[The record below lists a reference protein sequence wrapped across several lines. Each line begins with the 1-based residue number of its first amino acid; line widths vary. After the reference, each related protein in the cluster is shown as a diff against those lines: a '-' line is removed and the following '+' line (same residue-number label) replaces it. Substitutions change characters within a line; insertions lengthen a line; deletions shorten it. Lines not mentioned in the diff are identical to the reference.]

1 MNTPPRPMLRPSA
14 QRGLTLIELLIALVV
29 FSLLG
34 VLTWRAS
41 TQLIAS
47 QNAIAIELER
57 WRHIGRAVQRIE
69 TELLQIAAPAIPK
82 GSSAL
87 PPLQLLRSADGRVT
101 ELRLLTLTADGSGA
115 RPTVFRFD
123 DERLDWLR
131 WPDRGARE
139 ADDAQI
145 ERHPL
150 LDQVRAVRW
159 RIIDHDATV
168 ALDWPPAE
176 RTGPSLPAAIELE
189 LELPDAGTF
198 TRYFALR

>member
-1 MNTPPRPMLRPSA
+1 MSTPRRTVPRPPAL
-14 QRGLTLIELLIALVV
+14 RGLTLIELLIALAV

-47 QNAIAIELER
+47 QSAIASELER
-57 WRHIGRAVQRIE
+57 WRQLGRAVQRVE
-69 TELLQIAAPAIPK
+69 AEVLQIAAPSIPE
-82 GSSAL
+82 GSSA
-87 PPLQLLRSADGRVT
+87 PPSLQLLRSADGRAG
-101 ELRLLTLTADGSGA
+101 ELRLLTLSAEGVGTRLTS
-115 RPTVFRFD
+115 FRFNG
-123 DERLDWLR
+123 ERLEWIR
-131 WPDRGARE
+131 WPDRGTYSLG
-139 ADDAQI
+139 DNQL

-159 RIIDHDATV
+159 RIIDHDGKV
-168 ALDWPPAE
+168 ALDWPPVE
-176 RTGPSLPAAIELE
+176 RPSSKLPAAIELE

>member
-1 MNTPPRPMLRPSA
+1 MSTPRRTAPRLPA
-14 QRGLTLIELLIALVV
+14 HRGLTLIELLIALAV

-47 QNAIAIELER
+47 QSAIATELER

-69 TELLQIAAPAIPK
+69 TEVLQIAAPVIPA
-82 GSSAL
+82 GSSAP
-87 PPLQLLRSADGRVT
+87 PPLQLLRSTDGRAT
-101 ELRLLTLTADGSGA
+101 ELRLLTRAADGSGA
-115 RPTVFRFD
+115 RPTGFRFD
-123 DERLDWLR
+123 GERLDWLR
-131 WPDRGARE
+131 WPDRGTRS
-139 ADDAQI
+139 DDSAQI

-150 LDQVRAVRW
+150 LERVSAVRW
-159 RIIDHDATV
+159 RIVDHDATI
-168 ALDWPPAE
+168 ALDWPPAG
-176 RTGPSLPAAIELE
+176 RPSQQLPAAIELE